1 MNKIILLFL
10 GFLLTFSLSTQAQ
23 TEKKKLTR
31 KERKELKQK
40 QKQEEALQTAM
51 LINSKRFV
59 FQADEII
66 DRSGKSYSVSYSIN
80 FIVIDSNTA
89 VFQFGSLMLIGINGA
104 GGVTIEGKI
113 TKMEITKNEKNLYHY
128 IVVRVATNRGFYDI
142 QIDISPSGMAT
153 AKISNTASQTIV
165 YKGVIVAP
173 KNSNIYKG
181 TAY

>member
-1 MNKIILLFL
+1 MKKIILLFFV
-10 GFLLTFSLSTQAQ
+10 FLLTYSISTQAQ
-23 TEKKKLTR
+23 TEQKKLTR
-31 KERKELKQK
+31 KEKKELKQK
-40 QKQEEALQTAM
+40 QKQEEALQMAK
-51 LINSKRFV
+51 LINSKKFV

-104 GGVTIEGKI
+104 GGVTIEGKV
-113 TKMEITKNEKNLYHY
+113 TKMEITKDEKNLYHY

-142 QIDISPSGMAT
+142 QIDVSPSGKAT
-153 AKISNTASQTIV
+153 AKISNTASQKIV
-165 YKGVIVAP
+165 YRGEIVAP
-173 KNSNIYKG
+173 KDSSIYKG